1 MVLPANL
8 VIRASRVSKAPQD
21 EWVCAAR
28 KVLLASQ
35 VKMAEMV
42 PRVPSA

>member
-1 MVLPANL
+1 MLLANL
-8 VIRASRVSKAPQD
+8 VTRASRVSKALQD
-21 EWVCAAR
+21 EWVSAAR

-42 PRVPSA
+42 PRAPSA